1 MGPLGRLLW
10 AHGSRNL
17 NRESHGRVEAPCWGA
32 IADPAQHE
40 RYRSGLILPCMGL
53 FSRFWVPALRSTHRY
68 PLLRRWNWQTSDGI
82 ALPVGDLGIRMRN
95 DGHEPNGAKQQR
107 PERIPIEPE
116 HRGRS
121 GDLVRSGA
129 IDSLL
134 QSGRR
139 LEHDNATRSNPHLD
153 AALRLAADTR
163 GFLGVFC
170 HSSVSLQY

>member
-1 MGPLGRLLW
+1 MAALKRHAGKQSRTQPSTSAIGR
-10 AHGSRNL
+10 GSFYL
-17 NRESHGRVEAPCWGA
+17 AWGCFR
-32 IADPAQHE
+32 DFG
-40 RYRSGLILPCMGL
+40 SGLAI
-53 FSRFWVPALRSTHRY
+53 HRY
-68 PLLRRWNWQTSDGI
+68 SLLRRWSWQTSDGI
-82 ALPVGDLGIRMRN
+82 GLPVGDLGIRMRN

-170 HSSVSLQY
+170 HSSVSLQS

>member
-1 MGPLGRLLW
+1 MLGSNRGPSAARTLSVGAHSTLHGVVFAILGPGL
-10 AHGSRNL
+10 AVHPQVFS
-17 NRESHGRVEAPCWGA
+17 
-32 IADPAQHE
+32 PAGW
-40 RYRSGLILPCMGL
+40 S
-53 FSRFWVPALRSTHRY
+53 
-68 PLLRRWNWQTSDGI
+68 WQTSDGI

-95 DGHEPNGAKQQR
+95 DGHEPNGAKQQC

-116 HRGRS
+116 LRGRS

-134 QSGRR
+134 QSARR

-163 GFLGVFC
+163 GFLGAFC
-170 HSSVSLQY
+170 HSSGSLPS